1 MHRRFFGLVLTLV
14 MLLTVVSP
22 VWAYDSTAR
31 AALAVEEIMDYI
43 YQNHI
48 DKPKIDQ
55 LAEGAITGMLE
66 RVNDPYTE
74 YLSED
79 LLEEYKEMLDGD
91 FVGVGIRLQNNG
103 KSPVVLDIMPDS
115 PADHAD
121 IKPGDVI
128 IKVNGEDVSGLLLD
142 EIVDRIRGPEGTA
155 VTLILRRGPQE
166 VEVTLKRAPLS
177 SPTVAYSKLSGD
189 IGYIAIHSFGSETA
203 KELAYELDRLNSEGV
218 KGLILDLRNTPG
230 GYLQAAVDIAGN
242 FLEDNSLVLTTVDR
256 DSRKEEYRT
265 KGNPRWNGASLV
277 ILVNSLSASSSE
289 VLAGAL
295 QDYGQAVLLG
305 ETTYGKGVVQS
316 IIPLETGGALKLTT
330 ARYLTPKGRSID
342 GKGLEPDISVLTGEL
357 QLIIA
362 KGVINPVPETV
373 VKFKLNDN
381 KASVNGE
388 DVILQ
393 AAPFRKDSVVY
404 VPLRFAM
411 EALGYTVNWNDNNSS
426 IAIKGLGENMQLFL
440 KRSQAVVNGA
450 SVSLKGAVTD
460 LEGIS
465 FLPLDPNIPGITVVD
480 LGNEITVVKSGR
492 K

>member
-1 MHRRFFGLVLTLV
+1 MHRRFFCLMLTLV
-14 MLLTVVSP
+14 MLFTVVSP
-22 VWAYDSTAR
+22 VWAYDSTTG

-48 DKPKIDQ
+48 DKPEIDQ

-91 FVGVGIRLQNNG
+91 FVGVGIRLQDNG
-103 KSPVVLDIMPDS
+103 ENPVVLDIIPDS
-115 PADHAD
+115 PAAHAD

-128 IKVNGEDVSGLLLD
+128 NKVDGEDVSGLMLD
-142 EIVDRIRGPEGTA
+142 EVVARIRGPEGSD
-155 VTLILRRGPQE
+155 VTLILRRDSQD
-166 VEVTLKRAPLS
+166 VKVTLKRAPVS
-177 SPTVAYSKLSGD
+177 SPTVDYSKLSGD
-189 IGYIAIHSFGSETA
+189 IGYIAIHSFGSQTA
-203 KELAYELDRLNSEGV
+203 GEFARELDRLNSEGV
-218 KGLILDLRNTPG
+218 KGLILDLRDSPG

-242 FLEDNSLVLTTVDR
+242 FLKDDSLVLTTEDR
-256 DSRKEEYRT
+256 DAHRDEYRT
-265 KGNPRWNGASLV
+265 EGSPRWNGAPLV

-342 GKGLEPDISVLTGEL
+342 GKGLEPDIRVLTRDL
-357 QLIIA
+357 QLVRA
-362 KGVINPVPETV
+362 KSVINAVPETV

-388 DVILQ
+388 EIILQ
-393 AAPFRKDSVVY
+393 AAPFRKDGVVY
-404 VPLRFAM
+404 LPLRFAM
-411 EALGYTVNWNDNNSS
+411 EALGYAVTWNNNNNS
-426 IAIKGLGENMQLFL
+426 IEVKGTGENMQLFL
-440 KRSQAVVNGA
+440 NRPQAVFNGA
-450 SVSLKGAVTD
+450 GVSLKDAVTD
-460 LEGIS
+460 VGGIS
-465 FLPLDPNIPGITVVD
+465 FIPLDPNIPGVTMVD
-480 LGNEITVVKSGR
+480 LGNEITLAKAGR